1 MLQKQVF
8 CHYLLMLVPSS
19 QWNKTYALSTLFLSD
34 WRLWNKI
41 KIKRNPELN
50 KKKKKGGG
58 WEGNYTS

>member
-19 QWNKTYALSTLFLSD
+19 QWNKTYALSSLFLSD

-50 KKKKKGGG
+50 KKKG
-58 WEGNYTS
+58 